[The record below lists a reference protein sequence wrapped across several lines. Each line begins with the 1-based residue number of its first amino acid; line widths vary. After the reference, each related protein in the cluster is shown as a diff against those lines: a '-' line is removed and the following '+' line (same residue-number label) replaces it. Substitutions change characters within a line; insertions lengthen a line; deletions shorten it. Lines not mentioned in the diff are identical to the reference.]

1 MKTTFVFV
9 MRRYV
14 ISSKSSFSLPSFVEK
29 TVRLR
34 WSYEDE
40 YELSSLLLGNDYN
53 VGGGGGGGGGEQY
66 AKKSS
71 VTNIKQQRLWSSSV
85 APPSSSSSYV
95 AAAAFDRK
103 NSYTDDKLDDGR
115 SRAVFVKTA
124 FWITAWYGTSLA
136 ILFQNNIILSRPD
149 SSGHVLEMCQM
160 TARRSWWGGWWS
172 AFGGTGIVVGAIT
185 SVLCY

>member
-1 MKTTFVFV
+1 MD
-9 MRRYV
+9 RSYNR
-14 ISSKSSFSLPSFVEK
+14 
-29 TVRLR
+29 
-34 WSYEDE
+34 SYEDE

-71 VTNIKQQRLWSSSV
+71 VTNIKQQRLWSSSL

-95 AAAAFDRK
+95 AAAAAFDRK

-115 SRAVFVKTA
+115 SRAVFDKTA

-136 ILFQNNIILSRPD
+136 ILFLNNIILSRPD
-149 SSGHVLEMCQM
+149 SSGHVLGMCQM
-160 TARRSWWGGWWS
+160 TAKAVLVGGGGWS